1 MDGNG
6 RQYVKYDFFKVRP
19 DWYRL
24 TEHHMSDTKSQFA
37 AVVSELP
44 DLLMTRA
51 YSLVGL
57 RAEADLLLW
66 HASETLEGLQS
77 SAAQLRNTGMW
88 QFLDQPYSYLAMT
101 RQSEYVSDHHHEG
114 QEGTRTKITAAD
126 SKYLIVY
133 PFVKTREWYLLPQEE
148 RQSMMTEHFRIG
160 HKYPSVHIHTSY
172 SFGLDDY
179 EFMLG
184 FETDNPGEFLD
195 LVAELRTIEGS
206 RFTKLDTPIFTCVSM
221 SIEEALESLGGQ
233 DGRTQM
239 PFEFAW

>member
-6 RQYVKYDFFKVRP
+6 RQYVKYDFFKVRRE
-19 DWYRL
+19 WFRL
-24 TEHHMSDTKSQFA
+24 IEPHRADAKSEFA

-57 RAEADLLLW
+57 RGDADFLLW
-66 HASETLEGLQS
+66 HTSETLEGLQS
-77 SAAQLRNTGMW
+77 SAARLRSTGLA

-101 RQSEYVSDHHHEG
+101 RQSEYVSDHRHEG
-114 QEGTRTKITAAD
+114 QEGTRTKVIPAK

-133 PFVKTREWYLLPQEE
+133 PFVKTREWYLLPAQE
-148 RQSMMTEHFRIG
+148 RQRMMSEHFRVG
-160 HKYPSVHIHTSY
+160 HKYPSVSIHTSY
-172 SFGLDDY
+172 SFGLDDH

-184 FETDNPGEFLD
+184 FETDYPGEFLD

-206 RFTKLDTPIFTCVSM
+206 MFTKLDTPIFTCVSM
-221 SIEEALESLGGQ
+221 SIEEALDSLGG
-233 DGRTQM
+233 
-239 PFEFAW
+239 ASA

>member
-6 RQYVKYDFFKVRP
+6 RQYVKYDFFKVRRE
-19 DWYRL
+19 WFRL
-24 TEHHMSDTKSQFA
+24 IEPHQADAKSEFA

-57 RAEADLLLW
+57 RGDSDFLLW
-66 HASETLEGLQS
+66 HTSETLEGLQS
-77 SAAQLRNTGMW
+77 SAARLRSTGLA

-101 RQSEYVSDHHHEG
+101 RQSEYVSDHRHES
-114 QEGTRTKITAAD
+114 QEGTRTKVIPVK

-133 PFVKTREWYLLPQEE
+133 PFVKTREWYLLPAQE
-148 RQSMMTEHFRIG
+148 RQRMMSEHFRVG
-160 HKYPSVHIHTSY
+160 HKYPSVSIHTSY
-172 SFGLDDY
+172 SFGLDDH

-184 FETDNPGEFLD
+184 FETDYPGEFLD

-206 RFTKLDTPIFTCVSM
+206 MFTKLDTPIFTCVSM
-221 SIEEALESLGGQ
+221 SIEEALDSLGGA
-233 DGRTQM
+233 R
-239 PFEFAW
+239 A